1 MIKQNQPLVIST
13 PKGIQPYAPP
23 VDVIEP
29 REIVE
34 NLWRKRAQIFGIVF
48 VVMTLTVIILN
59 MVTPR
64 YTAETLVM
72 IDNRGSNIV
81 NFESV
86 FPGLSLDD
94 GAIASEIEI
103 IKSRDLAEQ
112 VIDYLNLYDDPEF
125 NTALR
130 PKGMLAET
138 FQLKRYIPQALQD
151 TFGSGSGSGKSAEV
165 LQKAREKIRTVDTFM
180 KGLVVSRKGSSRV
193 ISIEYTSENSAMA
206 AKIVNTIADLYI
218 SGQLENKFEAT
229 RSATKWL
236 NERVEPLRKKVR
248 ESETA
253 IEQYRQRSGLTES
266 KGITLNSQQMAE
278 LSSQLIIAQ
287 TDYSAA
293 QARLRRINQLMTTP
307 GGAESAPEVLNS
319 SLIQSLRVQE
329 AELERRFG
337 ELSTE
342 LGERHPTMIQL
353 RAELTDLQAKIRSEV
368 KKIVSGIR
376 NEAEIARVRK
386 ASLEASLNAL
396 KDLDADNNKAMV
408 GLHSL
413 EREAEADQ
421 KLLEV
426 LLSRLKETTS
436 QESIGNFQPDARVIS
451 FGIAPLAP
459 SHPKKVPI
467 LVLMLLASTIVAV
480 LYLSVS
486 ESADQG
492 FRSCEEIELQTGMPS
507 LGFLPVL
514 QKGWPERKPE
524 SMILKRPESNFAESV
539 RTLYSSTL
547 LASASGKVKTL
558 LVTSAETGEG
568 KSTIASCLART
579 RALAGDKTLIV
590 DLNLRNPDLHRV
602 FDMKRSPGII
612 ELLSGDFPLEEVVR
626 RDPESGADII
636 MAGAACLNPTDIL
649 MGHNL
654 GTLIHILNDKY
665 DFVIIDSAPIM
676 AFPDTRL
683 LLDKV
688 DTTVFVVRWAQT
700 KRKFVQKALA
710 QITASRKQL
719 VGVVLNMVDAKKYSH
734 YGYKTSGY
742 YYGQLKKT
750 QVG

>member
-13 PKGIQPYAPP
+13 PKGMQPYAPP

-29 REIVE
+29 REIIE
-34 NLWRKRAQIFGIVF
+34 NLWRKRAKIFSIVT
-48 VVMTLTVIILN
+48 VVMVLTAIILS

-64 YTAETLVM
+64 YTAETLIM
-72 IDNRGSNIV
+72 IDSRGSNIV
-81 NFESV
+81 DFDSV
-86 FPGLSLDD
+86 FPGLSLDNE
-94 GAIASEIEI
+94 AIASEIEI
-103 IKSRDLAEQ
+103 IKSRDLAEK
-112 VIDYLNLYDDPEF
+112 VVDRLDLLSNPEF
-125 NTALR
+125 NSELR
-130 PKGMLAET
+130 PKSGLAEF
-138 FQLKRYIPQALQD
+138 FQLKRYIPQGLLD
-151 TFGSGSGSGKSAEV
+151 SFTGDSSGTREEQK
-165 LQKAREKIRTVDTFM
+165 KARERTLTVNAFM
-180 KGLVVSRKGSSRV
+180 DGLVVSRKGDSRV
-193 ISIEYTSENSAMA
+193 INIQYTSEDPDMA
-206 AKIVNTIADLYI
+206 ARIVNTIADLYI
-218 SGQLENKFEAT
+218 AGQLEAKYEAT

-236 NERVEPLRKKVR
+236 NERVEPLREKVR

-253 IEQYRQRSGLTES
+253 IEQFRQRSGLTES

-278 LSSQLIIAQ
+278 LSTQLVIAQ
-287 TDYSAA
+287 TDYTEA
-293 QARLRRINQLMTTP
+293 QARLRRINQLMNTP
-307 GGAESAPEVLNS
+307 GAAESAPEVLNS

-329 AELERRFG
+329 AELERRIG

-342 LGERHPTMIQL
+342 LGERHPTMVQL
-353 RAELTDLQAKIRSEV
+353 RAELGDLRSKIRSEV
-368 KKIVSGIR
+368 RKIVSGIK

-386 ASLEASLNAL
+386 ASLEANLNKL
-396 KDLDADNNKAMV
+396 KGLDAENNKDMV
-408 GLHSL
+408 ELHAL

-436 QESIGNFQPDARVIS
+436 QEGISNFQPDARVIS
-451 FGIAPLAP
+451 FGNVPISP
-459 SHPKKVPI
+459 SHPKKIPI
-467 LVLMLLASTIVAV
+467 LALMLFASTIVAV

-486 ESADQG
+486 ESSDQG
-492 FRSCEEIELQTGMPS
+492 FRSCEEIELQTGLPS

-524 SMILKRPESNFAESV
+524 SMIMKRPESNFAESV

-547 LASASGKVKTL
+547 LASSTGKVKSL

-568 KSTIASCLART
+568 TTTIASCLART

-590 DLNLRNPDLHRV
+590 DLNLRNPDIHRT
-602 FDMKRSPGII
+602 FDIKRSPGII
-612 ELLSGDFPLEEVVR
+612 ELLSGDFPLEEIVR

-636 MAGAACLNPTDIL
+636 TAGAACLNPTDIL

-654 GTLIHILNDKY
+654 GTLIHILSDKY

-676 AFPDTRL
+676 AYPDTRL

-719 VGVVLNMVDAKKYSH
+719 VGVVLNMVDVKKYSQ
-734 YGYKTSGY
+734 YGYRSSGY

-750 QVG
+750 QTG